1 MVASPRATKR
11 SELADPRSGV
21 AETRARILETAA
33 SCFTRYGFARTRMDD
48 VAAGAG
54 VSRALVYDYF
64 SSKAK
69 LLVAVQQAALDEWF
83 TSYEAVVANSAS
95 ARHAL
100 AAWLSFCLTPSD
112 RHDLAR
118 AVFAADAVESTGGW
132 TDWRAQLRDE
142 WLARLTSLLERGIEN
157 GEFRSGLDAAA
168 TALTLRGLQLGVTQQ
183 MLGGDPPTAIS
194 PERQIGAAV
203 DLMLA
208 GLSTHSNPTLEDPQ

>member
-1 MVASPRATKR
+1 MVASQQPVEPGEIPD
-11 SELADPRSGV
+11 SPPGV
-21 AETRARILETAA
+21 AETRARILQTAA
-33 SCFTRYGFARTRMDD
+33 DCFTRYGFARTRMDD

-64 SSKAK
+64 SSKQK
-69 LLVAVQQAALDEWF
+69 LLVAVQRAALDEWF
-83 TSYEAVVANSAS
+83 ASYETVIADSVG
-95 ARHAL
+95 ARDAL

-118 AVFAADAVESTGGW
+118 AVFAADAVESAGGW

-142 WLARLTSLLERGIEN
+142 WLARLTALLERGIEN
-157 GEFRSGLDAAA
+157 GEFRSGLDAPA

-183 MLGGDPPTAIS
+183 MLGDGPPTAIK
-194 PERQIGAAV
+194 PERQIEAAV

-208 GLSTHSNPTLEDPQ
+208 GLSTPHHNL